1 MVSTETDRAFDG
13 SGVVPAAGPVA
24 SPDRIEGIDVLRG
37 LALFGVITINIVF
50 EFRVSFFEQFLPPTG
65 TPIDRALKHVLT
77 AALELKAFAVFSF
90 LFGVGLAVQFDR
102 LPGNPR
108 RLVLLARRLVVL

>member
-13 SGVVPAAGPVA
+13 GVVVPAPGPIA
-24 SPDRIEGIDVLRG
+24 SSDRIEGLDVLRG
-37 LALFGVITINIVF
+37 LALFGVITINVVF

-65 TPIDRALKHVLT
+65 TAIDRALKDVLT

-90 LFGVGLAVQFDR
+90 LFGVGLAIQFDR
-102 LPGNPR
+102 LADNPR
-108 RLVLLARRLVVL
+108 RLVLLVRRLA